1 MKMLSMSTMPWTADQ
16 LHHARLCAINLL
28 CDGETP
34 ADVAAALEVSVR
46 SVQRWAAAWGSAG
59 EAALL
64 PKPRPGRPAKLA
76 DGQVQQVLGWI
87 VDSPTHF
94 GFSTE
99 RWTAPR
105 VAALIQRRFGVRM
118 NPRYLN
124 DWLRRRG
131 GITPQVPER
140 RAYERDPERIDAWI
154 TRQWPRVKKRLAT
167 AAPLWF
173 LRTRAAS
180 C

>member
-1 MKMLSMSTMPWTADQ
+1 MSTTPWTAEQ
-16 LHHARLCAINLL
+16 LLHARLCAIHLL
-28 CDGETP
+28 NDGETP
-34 ADVAAALEVSVR
+34 TDVAAALDVSVR
-46 SVQRWAAAWGSAG
+46 SVQRWAVAWAAAG

-64 PKPRPGRPAKLA
+64 PKPRPGRPAKLS
-76 DGQVQQVLGWI
+76 GNQVEQVLGWI
-87 VDSPTHF
+87 LDSPTRF

-105 VAALIQRRFGVRM
+105 VAALIQSRFGVQM

-140 RAYERDPERIDAWI
+140 RAYERDQGRIDAWI
-154 TRQWPRVKKRLAT
+154 TRQWPRVKKKLT
-167 AAPLWF
+167 TTAPLWF
-173 LRTRAAS
+173 LRTKAAS